1 MKTRITELLGV
12 RHPIILA
19 GMSFISNPHLV
30 AAVSNAGGFGIMAAG
45 EYSPDELR
53 QAILKIRSLTNKPFG
68 VNVSLILP
76 GAMDRAKVLVEEKVP
91 VVNYALGRVPDL
103 IKEVHAYGGKII
115 ASVALEKHA
124 LRAEKDGS
132 DAVCV
137 TGNEA
142 AAHGGNVTTLVLIP
156 RISDVVKV
164 PVIATGGFCDGK
176 GLAAALVLGADAI
189 SMGTR
194 FAVTQESPVHDYYK
208 QSIIKATIEDTLF
221 SDRFDG
227 MPGRVL
233 KTSTAEKWMKRSF
246 PMFQSI
252 NDGLLF
258 KRELKLSNWEFL
270 KGVLRMKKGEGTSLG
285 NLARLPVG
293 MSALKRAIEN
303 GDQDGIMMAGQVS
316 GRIEDIPNCSEVI
329 ERIVTQAEKILARTY
344 SAF

>member
-1 MKTRITELLGV
+1 MKTRITDLLGV
-12 RHPIILA
+12 KHPIILA
-19 GMSFISNPHLV
+19 GMSFISTPNLV

-45 EYSPDELR
+45 EYGPEDLR
-53 QAILKIRSLTNKPFG
+53 QAIRKTRSLTNKPFG

-76 GAMDRAKVLVEEKVP
+76 GAMERATILVEEKVP

-103 IKEVHAYGGKII
+103 IKAVHSYGGKVI

-142 AAHGGNVTTLVLIP
+142 AAHGGNVTSLVLIP

-164 PVIATGGFCDGK
+164 PVIAVGGFSDGK
-176 GLAAALVLGADAI
+176 GLAAALVLGAEAI

-194 FAVTQESPVHDYYK
+194 FAVTKESPVHDFYK
-208 QSIIKATIEDTLF
+208 QAIIQATIEDTLF

-233 KTSTAEKWMKRSF
+233 KTPAAEKWMKRSY
-246 PMFQSI
+246 PIFQGV

-270 KGVLRMKKGEGTSLG
+270 KGVLKIKKGEGTSFG
-285 NLARLPVG
+285 NLTRLPVG
-293 MSALKRAIEN
+293 MSALKRAIEQ
-303 GDQDGIMMAGQVS
+303 GDKDGIMMAGQVS
-316 GRIEDIPNCSEVI
+316 GRIDDIPTCAEFI
-329 ERIVTQAEKILARTY
+329 ERVVAQAEKILARTQ
-344 SAF
+344 SAL